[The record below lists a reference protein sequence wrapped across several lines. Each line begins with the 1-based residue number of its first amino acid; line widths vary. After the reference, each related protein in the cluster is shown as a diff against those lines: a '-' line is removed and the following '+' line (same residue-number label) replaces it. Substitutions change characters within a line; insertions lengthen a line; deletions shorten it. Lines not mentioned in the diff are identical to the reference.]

1 MPDNLYLNLWFSD
14 SELVETFAHAAAVMQ
29 QLPFSAQ
36 LPGVSGVAVHPISW
50 SEATILEENFR
61 PGISP
66 EEAVTIAAG
75 LPHEDYAYVFEVHWD
90 LWSPLTPQGEWT
102 LRPSSVKVIVRG
114 DEFEDAESDV
124 QGQLQV
130 DFGLDAPF
138 LYEELQLSDE
148 LVIEE
153 MQKRAAANGYRF
165 ESLIETIVTSPQF
178 LYRRV
183 PQAQSAPQTA
193 STPNRK
199 ATARKAKTT

>member
-36 LPGVSGVAVHPISW
+36 LPGISGVAVHPISW
-50 SEATILEENFR
+50 SEATILEDNFR

-75 LPHEDYAYVFEVHWD
+75 LLHEDYGYVFEAYWD

-102 LRPSSVKVIVRG
+102 LRPSPVRFVVRG

-138 LYEELQLSDE
+138 LYEELQLSKE
-148 LVIEE
+148 LESKVRSNV
-153 MQKRAAANGYRF
+153 QKLVDF
-165 ESLIETIVTSPQF
+165 
-178 LYRRV
+178 
-183 PQAQSAPQTA
+183 TA
-193 STPNRK
+193 LVEKNSG
-199 ATARKAKTT
+199 AKTRLLWSESEENLAQKLVNRL

>member
-14 SELVETFAHAAAVMQ
+14 PELIETFAHAAAVMQ
-29 QLPFSAQ
+29 QLPSSAQ

-61 PGISP
+61 PGITP

-75 LPHEDYAYVFEVHWD
+75 LPHEDYAYVFEAHWD

-102 LRPSSVKVIVRG
+102 LRPSPVKFIVRG

-138 LYEELQLSDE
+138 LYEELQLSEE
-148 LVIEE
+148 LESKVRSNVQKLVDFTALVEKNSGAKTRLLWSESEE
-153 MQKRAAANGYRF
+153 NLAQKLVSR
-165 ESLIETIVTSPQF
+165 L
-178 LYRRV
+178 RRV
-183 PQAQSAPQTA
+183 
-193 STPNRK
+193 N
-199 ATARKAKTT
+199 

>member
-14 SELVETFAHAAAVMQ
+14 SELVETFAHAAVVMQ

-50 SEATILEENFR
+50 SEATVMEENFR

-75 LPHEDYAYVFEVHWD
+75 LPHEDYAYVFEAHWD

-102 LRPSSVKVIVRG
+102 LRPSPVKVIVRG
-114 DEFEDAESDV
+114 DEFEDSESDV

-138 LYEELQLSDE
+138 LYEDLQLSEE
-148 LVIEE
+148 LESKVRSNVQKLVDFTALVEKNSGAKSRLLWSESEE
-153 MQKRAAANGYRF
+153 NLAQKLVSR
-165 ESLIETIVTSPQF
+165 LQ
-178 LYRRV
+178 RV
-183 PQAQSAPQTA
+183 
-193 STPNRK
+193 N
-199 ATARKAKTT
+199 

>member
-14 SELVETFAHAAAVMQ
+14 SELVENFAHAAAVMQ

-36 LPGVSGVAVHPISW
+36 LAGISGVAVHPISW

-75 LPHEDYAYVFEVHWD
+75 LLHEDYGYVFESHWD
-90 LWSPLTPQGEWT
+90 LWSPLTPNGEWT
-102 LRPSSVKVIVRG
+102 LRPSPVRFIVRG

-138 LYEELQLSDE
+138 LYEELQLSEE
-148 LVIEE
+148 LESKVRSNV
-153 MQKRAAANGYRF
+153 QKLVDF
-165 ESLIETIVTSPQF
+165 
-178 LYRRV
+178 
-183 PQAQSAPQTA
+183 TA
-193 STPNRK
+193 LVEKNSG
-199 ATARKAKTT
+199 AKTRLLWSESEENLAQKLVNRLQRLN

>member
-14 SELVETFAHAAAVMQ
+14 SELVENFAHAAAVMQ

-36 LPGVSGVAVHPISW
+36 LPGISGVAVHPISW

-75 LPHEDYAYVFEVHWD
+75 LLHEDYGYVFESHWD

-102 LRPSSVKVIVRG
+102 LRPSPVRFIVRG

-138 LYEELQLSDE
+138 LYEELQLSEE
-148 LVIEE
+148 LESKVRSNV
-153 MQKRAAANGYRF
+153 QKLVDF
-165 ESLIETIVTSPQF
+165 
-178 LYRRV
+178 
-183 PQAQSAPQTA
+183 TA
-193 STPNRK
+193 LVEKNSG
-199 ATARKAKTT
+199 AKTRLLWSESEENLAQKLVNRLQRLN

>member
-36 LPGVSGVAVHPISW
+36 VPGVSGLAVHPISW
-50 SEATILEENFR
+50 SEATILEDNFR

-75 LPHEDYAYVFEVHWD
+75 LPHDDYAYVFEGHWD

-102 LRPSSVKVIVRG
+102 LRPSPVRFVVRG

-124 QGQLQV
+124 QGQLQI

-138 LYEELQLSDE
+138 LYEELQLSEE
-148 LVIEE
+148 LESKVRSNV
-153 MQKRAAANGYRF
+153 QKLVDF
-165 ESLIETIVTSPQF
+165 
-178 LYRRV
+178 
-183 PQAQSAPQTA
+183 TA
-193 STPNRK
+193 LLEKNSG
-199 ATARKAKTT
+199 AKTRLLWSESEENLAQKLVNRMQRVN

>member
-1 MPDNLYLNLWFSD
+1 MPDSLYLNLWFSD
-14 SELVETFAHAAAVMQ
+14 AELVETFAHAAAVMQ

-36 LPGVSGVAVHPISW
+36 LPGISGVAVHPISW
-50 SEATILEENFR
+50 SEATILEDNFR

-75 LPHEDYAYVFEVHWD
+75 LLHEDYGYVFEAYWD

-102 LRPSSVKVIVRG
+102 LRPSPVRFIVRG

-138 LYEELQLSDE
+138 LYEELQLSEE
-148 LVIEE
+148 LESKVRSNV
-153 MQKRAAANGYRF
+153 QKLVDF
-165 ESLIETIVTSPQF
+165 
-178 LYRRV
+178 
-183 PQAQSAPQTA
+183 TA
-193 STPNRK
+193 LVEKNSG
-199 ATARKAKTT
+199 AKTRLLWSESEENLAQKLVNRLQRVN

>member
-1 MPDNLYLNLWFSD
+1 MPDSLYLNLWFSD

-36 LPGVSGVAVHPISW
+36 LPGISGVAVHPISW
-50 SEATILEENFR
+50 SEATILEDNFR

-75 LPHEDYAYVFEVHWD
+75 LLHEDYGYVFEAYWD

-102 LRPSSVKVIVRG
+102 LRPSPVRFVVRG

-138 LYEELQLSDE
+138 LYEELQLSEE
-148 LVIEE
+148 LESKVRSNV
-153 MQKRAAANGYRF
+153 QKLVDF
-165 ESLIETIVTSPQF
+165 
-178 LYRRV
+178 
-183 PQAQSAPQTA
+183 TA
-193 STPNRK
+193 LVEKNSG
-199 ATARKAKTT
+199 AKTRLLWSESEENLAQKLVNRLQRVN

>member
-14 SELVETFAHAAAVMQ
+14 AELVETFAHAAAVMQ

-36 LPGVSGVAVHPISW
+36 LPGISGVAVHPISW
-50 SEATILEENFR
+50 SEATILEDNFR

-75 LPHEDYAYVFEVHWD
+75 LLHEDYGYVFEAYWD

-102 LRPSSVKVIVRG
+102 LRPSPVRFVVRG

-138 LYEELQLSDE
+138 LYEELQLSEE
-148 LVIEE
+148 LESKVRSNV
-153 MQKRAAANGYRF
+153 QKLVDF
-165 ESLIETIVTSPQF
+165 
-178 LYRRV
+178 
-183 PQAQSAPQTA
+183 TA
-193 STPNRK
+193 LVEKNSG
-199 ATARKAKTT
+199 AKTRLLWSESEENLAQKLVNRLQRVN

>member
-14 SELVETFAHAAAVMQ
+14 PELIETFAHAAAVMQ
-29 QLPFSAQ
+29 QLPSSAQ

-75 LPHEDYAYVFEVHWD
+75 LPHEDYAYVFEAHWD
-90 LWSPLTPQGEWT
+90 LWSPLSPQGEWT
-102 LRPSSVKVIVRG
+102 LRPSPVKFIVRG

-138 LYEELQLSDE
+138 LYEELQLSEE
-148 LVIEE
+148 LESKVRSNVQKLVDFTALVEKNSGAKTRLLWSESEE
-153 MQKRAAANGYRF
+153 NLAQKLVSR
-165 ESLIETIVTSPQF
+165 L
-178 LYRRV
+178 RRV
-183 PQAQSAPQTA
+183 
-193 STPNRK
+193 N
-199 ATARKAKTT
+199 

>member
-36 LPGVSGVAVHPISW
+36 VPGVSGLAVHPISW
-50 SEATILEENFR
+50 SEATILEDNFR

-75 LPHEDYAYVFEVHWD
+75 LPHDDYAYVFEGHWD

-102 LRPSSVKVIVRG
+102 LRPSPVRFVVRG

-124 QGQLQV
+124 QGQLQI

-138 LYEELQLSDE
+138 LYEELQLSEE
-148 LVIEE
+148 LESKVRSNV
-153 MQKRAAANGYRF
+153 QKLVDF
-165 ESLIETIVTSPQF
+165 
-178 LYRRV
+178 
-183 PQAQSAPQTA
+183 TA
-193 STPNRK
+193 LVEKNSG
-199 ATARKAKTT
+199 AKTRLLWSESEENLAQKLVKRMQRVN

>member
-14 SELVETFAHAAAVMQ
+14 SELVENFAHAAAVMR

-36 LPGVSGVAVHPISW
+36 LPGISGVAVHPISW
-50 SEATILEENFR
+50 SEATILEESFR

-75 LPHEDYAYVFEVHWD
+75 LLHEDYAYVFEAHWD

-102 LRPSSVKVIVRG
+102 LRPSPVRFIVRG

-138 LYEELQLSDE
+138 LYEELQLSEE
-148 LVIEE
+148 LESKVRSNV
-153 MQKRAAANGYRF
+153 QKLVDF
-165 ESLIETIVTSPQF
+165 
-178 LYRRV
+178 
-183 PQAQSAPQTA
+183 TA
-193 STPNRK
+193 LVEKNSG
-199 ATARKAKTT
+199 AKTRLLWSESEENLAQKLLNRLQRLN

>member
-36 LPGVSGVAVHPISW
+36 LPGISGVAVHPISW
-50 SEATILEENFR
+50 SEATILEDNFR

-75 LPHEDYAYVFEVHWD
+75 LLHEDYGYVFEAYWD
-90 LWSPLTPQGEWT
+90 LWSPLTPEGEWT
-102 LRPSSVKVIVRG
+102 LRPSPVRFVVRG

-138 LYEELQLSDE
+138 LYEELQLSEE
-148 LVIEE
+148 LESKVRSNV
-153 MQKRAAANGYRF
+153 QKLVDF
-165 ESLIETIVTSPQF
+165 
-178 LYRRV
+178 
-183 PQAQSAPQTA
+183 TA
-193 STPNRK
+193 LVEKNSG
-199 ATARKAKTT
+199 AKTRLLWSESEENLAQKLVNRLQRVN

>member
-36 LPGVSGVAVHPISW
+36 LPGVTGVAVHPISW

-66 EEAVTIAAG
+66 EEAVTIAAT
-75 LPHEDYAYVFEVHWD
+75 LPHDDYAYVFEAYWD

-102 LRPSSVKVIVRG
+102 LRPSLVRVAVRG
-114 DEFEDAESDV
+114 DEFEDAESDT

-138 LYEELQLSDE
+138 LYEELQLSAE
-148 LVIEE
+148 VESRVRSNVQKLVDFTSKVEKNSGARTRLLWSESEE
-153 MQKRAAANGYRF
+153 NLAQKLVSR
-165 ESLIETIVTSPQF
+165 LQ
-178 LYRRV
+178 RV
-183 PQAQSAPQTA
+183 
-193 STPNRK
+193 N
-199 ATARKAKTT
+199 

>member
-36 LPGVSGVAVHPISW
+36 LPGISGVAVHPISW
-50 SEATILEENFR
+50 SEATILEDNFR

-75 LPHEDYAYVFEVHWD
+75 LLHEDYGYVFEAYWD

-102 LRPSSVKVIVRG
+102 LRPSPVRFIVRG
-114 DEFEDAESDV
+114 DEFEDAEADV

-138 LYEELQLSDE
+138 LYEELQLSGE
-148 LVIEE
+148 LESKVRSNV
-153 MQKRAAANGYRF
+153 QKLVDF
-165 ESLIETIVTSPQF
+165 
-178 LYRRV
+178 
-183 PQAQSAPQTA
+183 TA
-193 STPNRK
+193 LVEKNSG
-199 ATARKAKTT
+199 AKTRLLWSESEENLAQKLVNRLQRVN

>member
-14 SELVETFAHAAAVMQ
+14 SELVETFAHAAVVIQ

-50 SEATILEENFR
+50 SEATVLEENFR

-75 LPHEDYAYVFEVHWD
+75 LTHEDYAYVFEAHWD

-102 LRPSSVKVIVRG
+102 LRPSPVKVIVRG
-114 DEFEDAESDV
+114 DEFEDSESDV

-138 LYEELQLSDE
+138 LYEELQLSEE
-148 LVIEE
+148 LESKVRSNVQKLVDFTALVEKNSGAKSRLLWSESEE
-153 MQKRAAANGYRF
+153 NLAQKLVSR
-165 ESLIETIVTSPQF
+165 LQ
-178 LYRRV
+178 RV
-183 PQAQSAPQTA
+183 
-193 STPNRK
+193 N
-199 ATARKAKTT
+199 

>member
-14 SELVETFAHAAAVMQ
+14 SELIENFAHAAVMMQ

-36 LPGVSGVAVHPISW
+36 LPGVTGVAVHPISW
-50 SEATILEENFR
+50 GEATILEENFR

-75 LPHEDYAYVFEVHWD
+75 LPHEDYAYVFEANWD

-102 LRPSSVKVIVRG
+102 LRPSPVRFIVRG

-138 LYEELQLSDE
+138 LYEELQLSEE
-148 LVIEE
+148 LESKVRSNV
-153 MQKRAAANGYRF
+153 QKLVDF
-165 ESLIETIVTSPQF
+165 
-178 LYRRV
+178 
-183 PQAQSAPQTA
+183 TA
-193 STPNRK
+193 LVEKNSG
-199 ATARKAKTT
+199 AKTRLLWSESEENLAQKLVNRLQRVN

>member
-14 SELVETFAHAAAVMQ
+14 PELVETFAHAAAVMQ

-75 LPHEDYAYVFEVHWD
+75 LTHEDYAYVFAENWD
-90 LWSPLTPQGEWT
+90 LWWPLTPQGEWI
-102 LRPSSVKVIVRG
+102 LRPSPVKFIVRG

-138 LYEELQLSDE
+138 LYEELQLSAE
-148 LVIEE
+148 LESKVRSNV
-153 MQKRAAANGYRF
+153 QKLVDF
-165 ESLIETIVTSPQF
+165 
-178 LYRRV
+178 
-183 PQAQSAPQTA
+183 TA
-193 STPNRK
+193 LVEKNSG
-199 ATARKAKTT
+199 AKTRLLWSESEENLAQKLVSRLQRVN

>member
-14 SELVETFAHAAAVMQ
+14 PELIETFAHAAAVMQ
-29 QLPFSAQ
+29 QLPSSAQ

-75 LPHEDYAYVFEVHWD
+75 LPHEDYAYVFEAHWD

-102 LRPSSVKVIVRG
+102 LRPSPVKFIVRG

-138 LYEELQLSDE
+138 LYEELQLSEE
-148 LVIEE
+148 LESKVRSNV
-153 MQKRAAANGYRF
+153 QKLVDF
-165 ESLIETIVTSPQF
+165 
-178 LYRRV
+178 
-183 PQAQSAPQTA
+183 TA
-193 STPNRK
+193 LVEKNSG
-199 ATARKAKTT
+199 AKTRLLWSESEENLAQKLVSRLQRVN

>member
-14 SELVETFAHAAAVMQ
+14 PELIETFAHAAAVMQ
-29 QLPFSAQ
+29 QLPSSAQ

-61 PGISP
+61 PGITP

-75 LPHEDYAYVFEVHWD
+75 LPHEDYAYMFEAHWD
-90 LWSPLTPQGEWT
+90 LWSPLTPKGEWT
-102 LRPSSVKVIVRG
+102 LRPSPVKFIVRG

-138 LYEELQLSDE
+138 LYEELQLSEE
-148 LVIEE
+148 LESKVRSNVQKLVDFTALVEKNSGAKTRLLWSESEE
-153 MQKRAAANGYRF
+153 NLAQKLVSR
-165 ESLIETIVTSPQF
+165 L
-178 LYRRV
+178 RRV
-183 PQAQSAPQTA
+183 
-193 STPNRK
+193 N
-199 ATARKAKTT
+199 

>member
-36 LPGVSGVAVHPISW
+36 LPGISGVAVHPISW
-50 SEATILEENFR
+50 SEATILEDNFR

-75 LPHEDYAYVFEVHWD
+75 LLHEDYGYVFEAYWD

-102 LRPSSVKVIVRG
+102 LRPSPVRFIVRG

-138 LYEELQLSDE
+138 LYEELQLSEE
-148 LVIEE
+148 LESKVRSNV
-153 MQKRAAANGYRF
+153 QKLVDF
-165 ESLIETIVTSPQF
+165 
-178 LYRRV
+178 
-183 PQAQSAPQTA
+183 TA
-193 STPNRK
+193 LVEKNSG
-199 ATARKAKTT
+199 AKTRLLWSESEENLAQKLVNRLQRVN

>member
-14 SELVETFAHAAAVMQ
+14 SELVETFAHAAVVMQ

-50 SEATILEENFR
+50 SEATVLEENFR

-75 LPHEDYAYVFEVHWD
+75 LLHEDYGYVFEAYWD

-102 LRPSSVKVIVRG
+102 LRPSPVKVIVRG

-138 LYEELQLSDE
+138 LYEELQLSEE
-148 LVIEE
+148 LESKVRGNVQKLVDFTALVEKNSGAKSRLLWSESEE
-153 MQKRAAANGYRF
+153 NLAQKLVSR
-165 ESLIETIVTSPQF
+165 LQ
-178 LYRRV
+178 RV
-183 PQAQSAPQTA
+183 
-193 STPNRK
+193 N
-199 ATARKAKTT
+199 